1 MYFGVRKVIPY
12 QSERRKYTK
21 KDQQQ
26 ILSRQFLKYKEEL
39 EKKGVEIIGNDVKI
53 YRGKDCAKAAG
64 HLQVSMPIGESRP
77 SELKEVPRI
86 EEKQQGETIHGD
98 DGGSH

>member
-1 MYFGVRKVIPY
+1 
-12 QSERRKYTK
+12 
-21 KDQQQ
+21 
-26 ILSRQFLKYKEEL
+26 
-39 EKKGVEIIGNDVKI
+39 
-53 YRGKDCAKAAG
+53 
-64 HLQVSMPIGESRP
+64 MPIGESRP